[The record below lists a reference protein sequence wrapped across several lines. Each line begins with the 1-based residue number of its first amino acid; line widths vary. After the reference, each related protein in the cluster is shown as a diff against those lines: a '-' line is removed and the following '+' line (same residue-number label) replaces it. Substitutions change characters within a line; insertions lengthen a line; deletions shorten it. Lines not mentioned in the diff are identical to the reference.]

1 MTKHTIILAG
11 LLMLAAGCSHPAPPV
26 APNHA
31 IEYVSLLD
39 HGARCEDWR
48 RGLGPDAAL
57 CTSGD
62 SLFWCAAPAD
72 AKPHCDL
79 LYAPPPKPVPQ
90 APVSPAVITPSSPT
104 PTTGAT
110 LPQASTVIE
119 TSKKP

>member
-90 APVSPAVITPSSPT
+90 TSAGPSVNSTVPLTTNAPLPPT
-104 PTTGAT
+104 AATGA
-110 LPQASTVIE
+110 
-119 TSKKP
+119 SKAP